1 MIRIRSVFTYFH
13 LPRLAQSGERWSAER
28 DVAGSIP
35 GLDPGEDFKSA
46 FSAN

>member
-1 MIRIRSVFTYFH
+1 MIRVRRVFTYFH
-13 LPRLAQSGERWSAER
+13 LPRLVQSGERWSAVR